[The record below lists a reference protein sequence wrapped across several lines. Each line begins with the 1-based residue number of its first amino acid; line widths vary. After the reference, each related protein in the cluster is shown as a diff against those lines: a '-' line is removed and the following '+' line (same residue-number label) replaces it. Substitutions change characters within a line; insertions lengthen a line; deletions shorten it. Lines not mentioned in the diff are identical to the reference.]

1 MPKVRSIKDFFAGLM
16 FVAFGG
22 AAVWMAQAYPF
33 GSAARMGPAYFPT
46 LVGALLIILGILV
59 TIRSLALRD
68 KNPGRFHFKPPA
80 LVLGSMVLFGLT
92 LERLGLTFAIF
103 VLVVLSSLG
112 GNEFRLRG
120 VLFLAAT
127 LAAGSFFVF
136 IYGLGLQIHVW
147 PFSF

>member
-16 FVAFGG
+16 FVAFGST
-22 AAVWMAQAYPF
+22 AVWIAQAYPF

-46 LVGALLIILGILV
+46 LVGALLIILGMFV
-59 TIRSLALRD
+59 TICSLAVHS
-68 KNPGRFHFKPPA
+68 KNPGRFRFKPLT
-80 LVLGSMVLFGLT
+80 LVLGSIALFGLT

-103 VLVVLSSLG
+103 ALVVLSSLG

-127 LAAGSFFVF
+127 LAAGSFLVF
-136 IYGLGLQIHVW
+136 IYGLGLQIPVW
-147 PFSF
+147 PFSY